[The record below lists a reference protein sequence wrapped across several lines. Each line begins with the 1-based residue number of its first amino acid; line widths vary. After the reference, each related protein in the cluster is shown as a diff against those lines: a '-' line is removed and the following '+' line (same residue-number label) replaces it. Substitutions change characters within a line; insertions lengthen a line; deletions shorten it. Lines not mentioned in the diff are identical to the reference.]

1 MTFPPMPHVKEEE
14 EDRKIRPWLSVM
26 DERPFVMPGQPS
38 GERQM
43 GPCPKRRRMYIK
55 EEPQ

>member
-1 MTFPPMPHVKEEE
+1 MPHVKEEE
-14 EDRKIRPWLSVM
+14 EDRKIHPWLSVM